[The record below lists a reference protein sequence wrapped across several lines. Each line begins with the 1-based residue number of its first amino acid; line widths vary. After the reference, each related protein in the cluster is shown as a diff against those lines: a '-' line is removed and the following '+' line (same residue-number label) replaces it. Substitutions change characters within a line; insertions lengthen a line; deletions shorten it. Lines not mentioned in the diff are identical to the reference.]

1 MGRDIR
7 GTDGPDLLRGTA
19 GNDEIRGE
27 EGNDRLFG
35 LAGDDRLRGD
45 EGDDFLSGGAGNDR
59 LRGDKGDDVLLGG
72 EGRDRFIFNLQGGND
87 VVRDYTDGQDR
98 LDFTNFNFAS
108 VDELLDRAVQNGA
121 DVVFTLPT
129 DVTVTLQNVD
139 LADLGGRDFL
149 I

>member
-7 GTDGPDLLRGTA
+7 GTSGPDLLRGTA
-19 GNDEIRGE
+19 GDDEIRGE

-35 LAGDDRLRGD
+35 LAGNDLLRGD
-45 EGDDFLSGGAGNDR
+45 EGNDFLSGGFGNDR

-72 EGRDRFIFNLQGGND
+72 GGSDRLIFNLQGGND
-87 VVRDYTDGQDR
+87 TVRDYTDGQDR

-108 VDELLDRAVQNGA
+108 VDELLDHAIQNGA

-129 DVTVTLQNVD
+129 NVTVTLEGVD
-139 LADLGGRDFL
+139 LTDLGGRDFL